1 MKSVKNWIYL
11 SWCSRSAI
19 FLVMGLALLLFLLSP
34 AVSSA
39 SPPKQDGTN
48 ASIRLALTDLGFTS
62 DIVLTGSRVE
72 AVFAFPLPEGGI
84 TGGELN
90 LKLDPSPLLI
100 ERSTVQVFLND
111 QPAESVTITALE
123 EDNFELKVPVEAV
136 DRPFLTV
143 RLVSNLTI
151 HENQCLDENSYN
163 LWLTIAKESSLT
175 YTYAGGL
182 DSIRAFLRL
191 PGGQVVLHGDWDS
204 RENQAASIS
213 LFSTL
218 SYIYR
223 NSPTE
228 VVLAESDAVSNE
240 EGLMVRHIFVADN
253 SGAPIERKADGLYV
267 VPTNNA
273 LHELVVLVGQPL
285 LLGPTVSSLD
295 IVPTPRDESEMEEK
309 RADGQLDFDEL
320 GFGNRERVGIGDLPI
335 SYRFTLA
342 EFGGWPND
350 LYLHLDSVMDP
361 ISAETLERAYLRV
374 DLNGTA
380 IESFDLRDI
389 SILKEDIELPE
400 HLLQVENFL
409 NLTFVY
415 APESGNCLGSPY
427 AFKGQILKTSAFSW
441 DGYDERRGILPEF
454 ISLSGNGALYLR
466 DASPTGAQA
475 TALLLGSLN
484 QYTADPLLP
493 QLADFATRDEG
504 DEPAY
509 RIVVGAEGL
518 RLPVNLG
525 EPFKVLNT
533 EQETSDPILSG
544 TQDEPLVAIQ
554 YLVDLPTLVVHTSPS
569 ASDNLLNHMIERISD
584 PEEFFLLNGNVVIAS
599 ESEIVTLDLSN
610 ESLQVSTPQ
619 ARDWF
624 FWLMRYRWILMI
636 VIATLLVLIWWSVY
650 TRLGRPIP
658 A

>member
-1 MKSVKNWIYL
+1 MNLMKNRAYL
-11 SWCSRSAI
+11 SWSSRPVI
-19 FLVMGLALLLFLLSP
+19 FLIIGFALLLFLLSP
-34 AVSSA
+34 ATSSA
-39 SPPKQDGTN
+39 SRPEQSNEDAK
-48 ASIRLALTDLGFTS
+48 IRLSLMDLGFTS

-72 AVFAFPLPEGGI
+72 ATFAFPLPEGGI
-84 TGGELN
+84 TDGELN
-90 LKLDPSPLLI
+90 LQLDPSPLLL
-100 ERSTVQVFLND
+100 EQSTLQVFLND
-111 QPAESVTITALE
+111 QPAQSITLPLLKE
-123 EDNFELKVPVEAV
+123 NNFELKIPVDAI
-136 DRPFLTV
+136 DLPFLTV
-143 RLVSNLTI
+143 RLVGNLI
-151 HENQCLDENSYN
+151 INENQCLDENSYN
-163 LWLTIAKESSLT
+163 LWVTVAKESSLI

-182 DSIRAFLRL
+182 DSIRSFLRL
-191 PGGQVVLHGDWDS
+191 PGGQVVVHGEWDS

-218 SYIYR
+218 KHIYR
-223 NSPTE
+223 NSPTQ
-228 VVLAESDAVSNE
+228 VILAENDAVSDE
-240 EGLMVRHIFVADN
+240 EDLTVRHVFVADN
-253 SGAPIERKADGLYV
+253 SGAPIERKEDGLHV
-267 VPTNNA
+267 APTNEA
-273 LHELVVLVGQPL
+273 LNELVILIGQPL

-295 IVPTPRDESEMEEK
+295 VVPLPRDESEIEEK

-320 GFGNRERVGIGDLPI
+320 GFGNRERVGIGELPI

-350 LYLHLDSVMDP
+350 LYLHLDSVIDP

-389 SILKEDIELPE
+389 SVLKENIKLPE

-415 APESGNCLGSPY
+415 APESGDCTGSPY

-441 DGYDERRGILPEF
+441 DGYDELRGVLPEF
-454 ISLSGNGALYLR
+454 ISLSGDGALYLR

-475 TALLLGSLN
+475 AAQLIGSLN

-493 QLADFATRDEG
+493 QLADFATRDQGE
-504 DEPAY
+504 DPAY

-533 EQETSDPILSG
+533 AEENGNPILSG
-544 TQDEPLVAIQ
+544 TQDEPLVAVQ
-554 YLVDLPTLVVHTSPS
+554 YLVDLPTLVIHTSPS
-569 ASDNLLNHMIERISD
+569 ASDSLLNNMIERISD
-584 PEEFFLLNGNVVIAS
+584 PKEFFLLNGNVVIAS
-599 ESEIVTLDLSN
+599 DSEIVTLDLSN
-610 ESLQVSTPQ
+610 ESIEVSAPE
-619 ARDWF
+619 ARNWF
-624 FWLMRYRWILMI
+624 FWLMRYRWVLMI
-636 VIATLLVLIWWSVY
+636 VMVVLLVLIWWSVY
-650 TRLGRPIP
+650 TRLGRRLP

>member
-1 MKSVKNWIYL
+1 MKSVKNWIYF
-11 SWCSRSAI
+11 SWWSRSAL
-19 FLVMGLALLLFLLSP
+19 FLVMGLALLLFLFSP
-34 AVSSA
+34 AASWA
-39 SPPKQDGTN
+39 SPPMQDGPN
-48 ASIRLALTDLGFTS
+48 ALRLTLEDLGFTS
-62 DIVLTGSRVE
+62 DMVLTGSRVE
-72 AVFAFPLPEGGI
+72 ATFAFPLPEGGI

-90 LKLDPSPLLI
+90 LKLNPSPLLI
-100 ERSTVQVFLND
+100 EGSTVQVFLND

-123 EDNFELKVPVEAV
+123 EENFELKVPVEAV

-143 RLVSNLTI
+143 RVVGNLTI

-191 PGGQVVLHGDWDS
+191 PGGQVVLHGNWDS
-204 RENQAASIS
+204 PENQAASIS

-218 SYIYR
+218 KYIYR

-240 EGLMVRHIFVADN
+240 EGLMGRDVFVADN
-253 SGAPIERKADGLYV
+253 SGPPIERKADGLYV
-267 VPTNNA
+267 APTHDA

-285 LLGPTVSSLD
+285 LLGQTVSSLD
-295 IVPTPRDESEMEEK
+295 IVPTPKDKSEMEEK
-309 RADGQLDFDEL
+309 RADGQLNFDEL

-350 LYLHLDSVMDP
+350 LYLHLHSVVDP

-380 IESFDLRDI
+380 IESFDLRDV
-389 SILKEDIELPE
+389 SILKEDIELPQ

-441 DGYDERRGILPEF
+441 DGYDQMRGILPEF
-454 ISLSGNGALYLR
+454 ISQSGNGALYLR
-466 DASPTGAQA
+466 DASATAAQA
-475 TALLLGSLN
+475 TALLIGSLN
-484 QYTADPLLP
+484 QYTTDPLLP
-493 QLADFATRDEG
+493 QLADFSTRDEG
-504 DEPAY
+504 DQPAY

-525 EPFKVLNT
+525 EPFEVLNT
-533 EQETSDPILSG
+533 EEEASTPILSG
-544 TQDEPLVAIQ
+544 TQDEPLVAVQ
-554 YLVDLPTLVVHTSPS
+554 YFVDLPTLVVHTNPS
-569 ASDNLLNHMIERISD
+569 ASDNLLNNMIERISD
-584 PEEFFLLNGNVVIAS
+584 PQEFFLLNGNVVIAS
-599 ESEIVTLDLSN
+599 ENEIVTLDLSN
-610 ESLQVSTPQ
+610 QNLEVSTPE

-624 FWLMRYRWILMI
+624 FWLMRYRWVLMI
-636 VIATLLVLIWWSVY
+636 VMATLLVLIWWSVY
-650 TRLGRPIP
+650 TRLGRRIP